1 MSETLVIRLRAAED
15 APASWLIVDGN
26 GARSG
31 PVQTGPLADALNLV
45 EGRSIVLLLPASE
58 VVLAEPELPL
68 RGGARLAQAVPF
80 ALEEQLASDVEALH
94 CAVGS
99 KGAGAVGTPVAVVSR
114 GLIDRWHD
122 AYEAAG
128 IHPDAAYSDAAAV
141 PLSPNGCT
149 LLLDEGLLYVRR
161 ANSVPYA
168 LDANP
173 LAAALD
179 LALGEPTPGVSGA
192 DEAPAQPEHVTF
204 FASPADYELH
214 RDTIEGLRTRTATLH
229 VKLLPDG
236 SLPLLAAQ
244 AVGGAGVNLLQGPYA
259 ARSSLSARFRQWRL
273 PAALAAAIA
282 LVFLAGQG
290 LSIWHLRQAEKKLDA
305 QIAQVFAAA
314 MPGQKVVDPRAQL
327 QGVLGNRGA
336 GEGALLPVMSV
347 LAQAMAQS
355 PQARIEALSYRG
367 NVLDLRLTAPSV
379 EAIDAIK
386 QAVSRDGVSA
396 ELQSAT
402 PRGQTVEGRLQV
414 RLGKA

>member
-1 MSETLVIRLRAAED
+1 MSETLVIRLRAAEE

-45 EGRSIVLLLPASE
+45 EGRSVVLLLPASD

-80 ALEEQLASDVEALH
+80 ALEEQLASDVETLH
-94 CAVGS
+94 FAVGS
-99 KGAGAVGTPVAVVSR
+99 RGVGAVGTPVAVVAR
-114 GLIDRWHD
+114 GLIDRWYQ
-122 AYEAAG
+122 ACEAAG
-128 IHPDAAYSDAAAV
+128 IHADAAYSDAAAV
-141 PLSPNGCT
+141 PVSPNSCT

-161 ANSVPYA
+161 ADSVPYA

-173 LAAALD
+173 LSTALE
-179 LALGEPTPGVSGA
+179 LALAAPSSDEQAEPS
-192 DEAPAQPEHVTF
+192 EHVTF
-204 FASPADYELH
+204 FASPSDYEQH
-214 RDTIEGLRTRTATLH
+214 RETIEGLRSRTATLQ

-244 AVGGAGVNLLQGPYA
+244 AVAGAGVNLLQGPYA
-259 ARSSLSARFRQWRL
+259 ARSSMAVRLREWLL
-273 PAALAAAIA
+273 PAGLAAATA
-282 LVFLAGQG
+282 VVFIAGQG
-290 LSIWHLRQAEKKLDA
+290 LSIWHHQQAEKKLDA

-314 MPGQKVVDPRAQL
+314 MPGQKVVDPKAQM
-327 QGVLGNRGA
+327 QGVLGNRSA
-336 GEGALLPVMSV
+336 SQGALLPVMSV

-367 NVLDLRLTAPSV
+367 NALDLRLSAPSV

-386 QAVSRDGVSA
+386 QAMTRDGITA

-402 PRGQTVEGRLQV
+402 PRGQAVEGRLQV
-414 RLGKA
+414 RLGQA